1 MGRRP
6 VLLLSRDEAYSIRNQ
21 ATVATITTRVRGI
34 RTEIPLGRGEG
45 LPKPCAVNVDNLI
58 TIPLSQLDERIT
70 ALPDAKLRA
79 VADAIRFALSL
90 DS

>member
-34 RTEIPLGRGEG
+34 RTEVPLGREDG
-45 LPKPCAVNVDNLI
+45 LPKSCAVNVDNLI
-58 TIPLSQLDERIT
+58 TVPLSQLDERIT
-70 ALPDAKLRA
+70 VLPDAKLRA
-79 VADAIRFALSL
+79 VAEAIRYALSL
-90 DS
+90 ES